1 MLTFIQIN
9 QSVSVAI
16 QDFTYKKDY
25 FYLFNTSES
34 ECSTCYELHLLYM
47 KPLYGRKIL
56 AFSLEFPFQTIL
68 EFNLPPVSEVA
79 TIELFDYYANDPSDE
94 ALITLVAGDEKTI
107 GMATTSSVFVLSILG
122 SNSISSSV
130 RNLMILEIIYLLKF
144 IDLNYPQ
151 NLLTYFTLSVKLET
165 TVIYDIKFKKDSNEV
180 NKIPKLFQL
189 YELSPYFLENA
200 GQPLTKFFIVWIT
213 GLFVLLLTRIFKN
226 KKRKINKILNFI
238 KAWLVWYY
246 VITVFLTDYQM
257 IIFKALCSFIYPTSL
272 TSIGQINMA
281 MAIIAF
287 LLYISIGIKF
297 IYVVNKKNKNKIIPM
312 DCSRRTNVSIFPYSS
327 KDSQKEV
334 TGNSNN
340 IIEISEEPKVTE
352 IYESNSIQVQE
363 KVKKPMEIHDKI
375 ALTKIH
381 QNKLSINDKV
391 EGTITLNQT
400 TSTVVTS
407 QRDTKFETIFD
418 SSPLKCYTKS
428 GFRTKNSQ
436 VQNIEGDDDSYLF
449 LYQDLKEEKLL
460 QKHFLVVDL
469 CRQTFIAI
477 VVCTSRLNAFSQ
489 ILIVNLIQW
498 SYLFFAFMT
507 SPFKSGF
514 SVLNFSICELILTS
528 ILFEFFL
535 IGIYDIQNIKMIDDR
550 IKIGWAIIYSNFC
563 FKLIVLAL
571 LIGKTIFDACKDCKE
586 KRKKKIMVSC
596 G

>member
-1 MLTFIQIN
+1 M
-9 QSVSVAI
+9 
-16 QDFTYKKDY
+16 
-25 FYLFNTSES
+25 
-34 ECSTCYELHLLYM
+34 
-47 KPLYGRKIL
+47 
-56 AFSLEFPFQTIL
+56 
-68 EFNLPPVSEVA
+68 
-79 TIELFDYYANDPSDE
+79 
-94 ALITLVAGDEKTI
+94 
-107 GMATTSSVFVLSILG
+107 
-122 SNSISSSV
+122 
-130 RNLMILEIIYLLKF
+130 
-144 IDLNYPQ
+144 
-151 NLLTYFTLSVKLET
+151 
-165 TVIYDIKFKKDSNEV
+165 
-180 NKIPKLFQL
+180 
-189 YELSPYFLENA
+189 
-200 GQPLTKFFIVWIT
+200 
-213 GLFVLLLTRIFKN
+213 LLTRIFKN
-226 KKRKINKILNFI
+226 KKGKINKILNFI

-257 IIFKALCSFIYPTSL
+257 IIFKALCPFIYPTSL

-281 MAIIAF
+281 IAIIAF

-327 KDSQKEV
+327 KDSQKEG

-352 IYESNSIQVQE
+352 IYEYNSIQVQE
-363 KVKKPMEIHDKI
+363 KVKEPMVSEKELFQKKAMLETNYPNFQKYEKKTPIHCKDRQMIDKAI
-375 ALTKIH
+375 VAKQYKFENDSPNNERITLTKIH
-381 QNKLSINDKV
+381 QNKLSINHKD

-400 TSTVVTS
+400 ASTVLTS